1 MNQRIKALLIM
12 LLAFTTHWVQAQ
24 DVAKIGSTGYA
35 TLADAVAAAD
45 VGATIEVVAAGNYTL
60 PNLPKNVTIE
70 GKADGVVS
78 FTHTTAGNVASV
90 PNGATFKN
98 VKFIWGNV
106 DYHGFQH
113 AGTINMEGCT
123 LDGKLFSY
131 GDMNFTNCSFTQSA
145 SDYHMWTYAGNVTY
159 TGCTFTNSATGKFI
173 NVYNES
179 GATKY
184 TVTATNC
191 TFINN
196 ASSNKAA
203 LNVKATCGSKLL
215 AYDVIINNCSTEGS
229 FPGASSSNTLVVLN
243 SLVQVDD
250 RPASGADNITVTQ
263 DGVLTYP
270 VAVAVI
276 GETRFETLDAAVTA
290 ANTGDIIEVIA
301 AGNYTLPNLPKNV
314 TIEGKADGDVS
325 FTHTTAGNVASVP
338 NGATFKN
345 VKFIWGNVDYHGFQ
359 HAGTINMEGCTLD
372 GKLFSYGD
380 MNFTNCSFTQSASD
394 YHMWTYA
401 GNVTYTG
408 CTFTNSATGKFINV
422 YNESG
427 ATKYTVTATNCTFI
441 NNASSNKAAL
451 NVKATCGSTLLAY
464 DVIINNCSTEGSF
477 PGASSTDALVVLN
490 SLVQVDDR
498 PASGVD
504 NITVTQDGV
513 LIYPVVVAQIGSTG
527 YATLQAAVN
536 AAQQMGGAQTIN
548 IVDDISEATVTIK
561 EVANFKLTI
570 DGQKDASSNYTV
582 DATIVVD
589 GLRGNGGST
598 TNGASVTLQNIAFVK
613 TTSTDGIQASH
624 YPHHLTIQDCTYS
637 GSDNDKWFL
646 NASVDGPL
654 YGVTVKN
661 VTVEHARLIYANM
674 AEDAVFENITATND
688 AKVGFNVKTS
698 GTALI
703 KDCQVTTAKYAFRDY
718 SDGYEGT
725 FTLEGN
731 TFVSTSEASDEG
743 VIVNRGGVVG
753 TTHVNVESG
762 TYTGHVKVL
771 NNKEGVLAISGGY
784 FSEEFPQE
792 YIAADLVAQG
802 KVCVPATDKEGFFT
816 IGDPHYVAQIGST
829 GYATLQAAVDAA
841 QQMGGAQTIN
851 IVDDISEA
859 TVTIKEVAN
868 FKLTIDGQKDA
879 SSNYTVDATIV
890 VDGLRGN
897 GGSTTNGAS
906 VTLQNIAF
914 VKTTST
920 DGIQASHYP
929 HHLTIQDCTYSGSD
943 NDKWFLNASVDGPLY
958 GVTVKN
964 VTVEH
969 ARLIYANMAED
980 AVFENITATNDA
992 KVGFNVKTSGTA
1004 LIKDCQVTTAKYA
1017 FRDYSDGYEGTF
1029 TLEGN
1034 TFVSTSEASDEGV
1047 IVNRGGVVGTTHVN
1061 VESGTY
1067 TGHVKV
1073 LNNKEGVLAI
1083 SGGYFSEEF
1092 PQEYIAEDLVAQGKV
1107 CAPAT
1112 DKEGYFT
1119 VGDPHYVAKIG
1130 ETQYVSLAKA
1140 LEAVPTDG
1148 AETTIVMIDDETIN
1162 SNAGVTIPA
1171 GKNVVLD
1178 LNGKTIKGVVQSPTS
1193 AQTILNRGTLVIT
1206 DNSSE
1211 KNGTITNE
1219 VSDENAGS
1227 PGNEKNWFSNAISN
1241 NGTLTVNNGNIVNT
1255 GTGGA
1260 CYAID
1265 NQTNGTLYSPV
1276 LNIAG
1281 GNISA
1286 KKVAVRMF
1294 CNSTTNVNTVNMTG
1308 GAVVSEGAYGIQTQQ
1323 ANTGAN
1329 KAALSISGGS
1339 ISGQYAWVDYGNQNV
1354 STQFDNATY
1363 SITGGFFSGGLWS
1376 YATYYCGMEGFIS
1389 GGYFS
1394 NAVGGD
1400 LVATGCASVD
1410 NTDEATMANYP
1421 YTIGLADVYYYWL
1434 NVSGQI
1440 DGGGYYTIY
1449 APFSGPDPVLMDGEF
1464 VVLQKDVT
1472 LTKDIEYIEEVS
1484 FGDPIFK
1491 GGTFTLTFGEYNID
1505 LNGHVFPIPT
1515 GVTILTDKQTD
1526 IFSALEE
1533 DYKVVEE
1540 TTAAGYSYSVVQKTY
1555 VAQIDDVK
1563 YESLQAALDAAH
1575 EMTGDVTIELL
1586 DNISGYSIVHQKAG
1600 VNITIDGADKTVAG
1614 QIIVDG
1620 DGRAS
1625 GTETLTIQNVKFEG
1639 NTVDFLSG
1647 TDAFVLI
1654 PSTKDANKP
1663 YTTGKYNYA
1672 HNVTVK
1678 DCSFTSTSSSLNVVG
1693 VKATSGAGLYNVVLS
1708 NDTGTN
1714 LHSLA
1719 QLTGTTG
1726 GTIENNTVTQSE
1738 SFLNVNGGAGEFS
1751 VSGNQF
1757 TSAEGAEGYGV
1768 RENGSST
1775 ATINLTG
1782 NTFTATNPIV
1792 LGKGGSATNGTIN
1805 VADGIYTGTIKKDI
1819 AESATGKIAISSG
1832 YFSEEFPQEYI
1843 AADLVAQGKACV
1855 PATDKEGYFTV
1866 GDPHYVAKIG
1876 ETKYVT
1882 LQAALDAAHE
1892 MTGDV
1897 TIELLDN
1904 ISGYSIVH
1912 QKAGVNITIDGADK
1926 TVAGQI
1932 IVDGDGR
1939 ASGTETLTIQNVK
1952 FEGNTVDFLSGTD
1965 AFVLIPSTKDANKPY
1980 TTGKY
1985 NYAHNVTVK
1994 DCSFT
1999 STSSSL
2005 NVVGVKAT
2013 SGAGLYNVVL
2023 SNDTGT
2029 NLHSLAQ
2036 LTGTTGGTIE
2046 NNTVTQSESFLNVNG
2061 GAGEF
2066 SVSGNQF
2073 TSAEGAEGYG
2083 VRENGSSTATINLTG
2098 NTFTATNPIVLGKG
2112 GSATNGTIN
2121 VADGIYTGTIKKDI
2135 AESATGKIVVSGGYF
2150 SEVVPEEY
2158 IVEGKICVTATDKP
2172 GYYTIKTG
2180 QFVAQIGTTKYESLA
2195 DAIAAVGDG
2204 ETITMLCDVD
2214 NAAGLSVPE
2223 GKNFTVDF
2231 AGYTYTLNKPGAGS
2245 TGTET
2250 IGFQLLKN
2258 STIIF
2263 KNGTINISEDNLTEA
2278 VAPAKNIK
2286 RIIQNY
2292 ANLTLEDMTIDGTNQ
2307 YGNKTLVVSFNNGTS
2322 NIIGNTSITA
2332 GETGVSPIMDV
2343 YLNSSYTG
2351 TNVTINTT
2359 GVIGGDIETCCNVSQ
2374 EKADACSL
2382 TITNA
2387 DVLGT
2392 IVNNG
2397 TYDIPVSVSGG
2408 IYDEEVLE
2416 EFCAEGYVCV
2426 PTDDGR
2432 FTVKTK
2438 EDAGIFDLV
2447 DWENYPYTE
2456 EKQATQL
2463 TYSRRFN
2470 PSSNGTSRV
2479 GKYQPWIVPFD
2490 YEISEEDAENFQF
2503 YKINLIASSKQEGE
2517 VSNDQQIYINVLKVD
2532 AGYVL
2537 KANRPYIVV
2546 PLHEFSEEPYVFKTQ
2561 NVTLKVP
2568 DTETSQLHTET
2579 ARLAFDFY
2587 ANYKITKFGNIR
2599 NETNKNFCLS
2609 TSGTLMWLKP
2619 STSINGYRW
2628 YAHVTDKYGDS
2639 GDDYSNW
2646 TFVIGEDDPTG
2657 IYTFTGVDPNEIEG
2671 IYTPS
2676 GMKVETPVKG
2686 INIIKFTNG
2695 TTKKVYIK

>member
-1 MNQRIKALLIM
+1 M

-60 PNLPKNVTIE
+60 PNLPKNVTIK
-70 GKADGVVS
+70 GNADGVVS
-78 FTHTTAGNVASV
+78 FTHTTEGSVASV

-106 DYHGFQH
+106 NYHGFQH
-113 AGTINMEGCT
+113 PGTINMEDCT

-131 GDMNFTNCSFTQSA
+131 GDMNFTNCSFTQSNA
-145 SDYHMWTYAGNVTY
+145 DYHMWAYSGNVTY
-159 TGCTFTNSATGKFI
+159 TGCTFSAKGKFI
-173 NVYNES
+173 H
-179 GATKY
+179 
-184 TVTATNC
+184 
-191 TFINN
+191 
-196 ASSNKAA
+196 
-203 LNVKATCGSKLL
+203 L
-215 AYDVIINNCSTEGS
+215 
-229 FPGASSSNTLVVLN
+229 
-243 SLVQVDD
+243 
-250 RPASGADNITVTQ
+250 
-263 DGVLTYP
+263 
-270 VAVAVI
+270 
-276 GETRFETLDAAVTA
+276 
-290 ANTGDIIEVIA
+290 
-301 AGNYTLPNLPKNV
+301 
-314 TIEGKADGDVS
+314 
-325 FTHTTAGNVASVP
+325 
-338 NGATFKN
+338 
-345 VKFIWGNVDYHGFQ
+345 
-359 HAGTINMEGCTLD
+359 
-372 GKLFSYGD
+372 
-380 MNFTNCSFTQSASD
+380 
-394 YHMWTYA
+394 
-401 GNVTYTG
+401 
-408 CTFTNSATGKFINV
+408 

-527 YATLQAAVN
+527 YATLQAAVD

-718 SDGYEGT
+718 SDSYEGT

-731 TFVSTSEASDEG
+731 TFISTSEASDEG

-1017 FRDYSDGYEGTF
+1017 FRDYSDSYEGTF

-1034 TFVSTSEASDEGV
+1034 TFISTSEASDEGV

-1092 PQEYIAEDLVAQGKV
+1092 PQEYIAEDLVAQGQI
-1107 CAPAT
+1107 CIPAT

-1119 VGDPHYVAKIG
+1119 VGYHYVAQIG
-1130 ETQYVSLAKA
+1130 ETKYASLAKA

-1148 AETTIVMIDDETIN
+1148 AATTIVMIDNDVVAVDATMTV
-1162 SNAGVTIPA
+1162 AA
-1171 GKNVVLD
+1171 GKNIILD
-1178 LNGKTIKGVVQSPTS
+1178 LNGKTVSGSSGVTKSFYFITNNGN
-1193 AQTILNRGTLVIT
+1193 LEIT
-1206 DNSSE
+1206 DNSTDALGKITYQSTSVDGSYSKE
-1211 KNGTITNE
+1211 FVTIYNL
-1219 VSDENAGS
+1219 G
-1227 PGNEKNWFSNAISN
+1227 
-1241 NGTLTVNNGNIVNT
+1241 GTLTLTKGTVENTSGGGLAYAINTSSNAWSNDVISTFNLNGGRVSAPSGDAALRVYQNCAAGTVQSKNYVNI
-1255 GTGGA
+1255 TGGT
-1260 CYAID
+1260 ID
-1265 NQTNGTLYSPV
+1265 ATGIFVDETLYNN
-1276 LNIAG
+1276 NIPANYSG
-1281 GNISA
+1281 DNIDT
-1286 KKVAVRMF
+1286 KI
-1294 CNSTTNVNTVNMTG
+1294 N
-1308 GAVVSEGAYGIQTQQ
+1308 
-1323 ANTGAN
+1323 
-1329 KAALSISGGS
+1329 ISGGTVVGL
-1339 ISGQYAWVDYGNQNV
+1339 IDLKIRHPFNTLLN
-1354 STQFDNATY
+1354 
-1363 SITGGFFSGGLWS
+1363 ITGGDFSGTKMWVRKADGYVAS
-1376 YATYYCGMEGFIS
+1376 CGEPTAPMVTIS
-1389 GGYFS
+1389 GGKFEFAGDKTFGLAS
-1394 NAVGGD
+1394 NYGATTWTGYEKAYAISGGVFELPVD
-1400 LVATGCASVD
+1400 EINCAEGYAPAD
-1410 NTDEATMANYP
+1410 NTDAATKDAYP
-1421 YTIGLADVYYYWL
+1421 YTVLEL
-1434 NVSGQI
+1434 
-1440 DGGGYYTIY
+1440 
-1449 APFSGPDPVLMDGEF
+1449 PD
-1464 VVLQKDVT
+1464 
-1472 LTKDIEYIEEVS
+1472 
-1484 FGDPIFK
+1484 
-1491 GGTFTLTFGEYNID
+1491 
-1505 LNGHVFPIPT
+1505 
-1515 GVTILTDKQTD
+1515 
-1526 IFSALEE
+1526 
-1533 DYKVVEE
+1533 
-1540 TTAAGYSYSVVQKTY
+1540 
-1555 VAQIDDVK
+1555 VAQIGDVK
-1563 YESLQAALDAAH
+1563 YKSLQAALDAAH
-1575 EMTGDVTIELL
+1575 EMTGDVKVELI

-1600 VNITIDGADKTVAG
+1600 LNLTIDGADKTVAG
-1614 QIIVDG
+1614 QIIIDG
-1620 DGRAS
+1620 NGRADEN
-1625 GTETLTIQNVKFEG
+1625 GTLETLTIQNVKFESDLT
-1639 NTVDFLSG
+1639 NFYTG
-1647 TDAFVLI
+1647 TDAFVLV
-1654 PSTKDANKP
+1654 PSLKTAGTP
-1663 YTTGKYNYA
+1663 YYTNGYNYA
-1672 HNVTVK
+1672 HNITIS
-1678 DCSFTSTSSSLNVVG
+1678 DCSFNSTAEKFKVVG
-1693 VKATSGAGLYNVVLS
+1693 FKSASNAGCYNLVMS
-1708 NDTGTN
+1708 NVTGDN

-1719 QLTGTTG
+1719 QLAGTTDATFDNCSATLTG
-1726 GTIENNTVTQSE
+1726 
-1738 SFLNVNGGAGEFS
+1738 SFIGANGG
-1751 VSGNQF
+1751 
-1757 TSAEGAEGYGV
+1757 
-1768 RENGSST
+1768 
-1775 ATINLTG
+1775 
-1782 NTFTATNPIV
+1782 
-1792 LGKGGSATNGTIN
+1792 GGSYIVKDCTFESHPDKADGYAYREKDNSGAVATLTNNNFNAHDAIILGSAGTVN
-1805 VADGIYTGTIKKDI
+1805 VESGIYTGAVSKT
-1819 AESATGKIAISSG
+1819 AGTIAISGG

-1843 AADLVAQGKACV
+1843 AEDLVAQGQICI

-1866 GDPHYVAKIG
+1866 GYHYVAQIG
-1876 ETKYVT
+1876 ETKYPSLAAAVAEAQANDVITMIDDDNVSLTATGSEITINKPLTITGAVDENGKPKFTIFGSTNGALNNNSFNDLFLSCSTGTVT
-1882 LQAALDAAHE
+1882 ISNLKFDGFGNEISSVMGHSPVFIGSSNQNAVIENVYITNLNCEGIHINGGTFTIKDCNIDCSKTTNSIFTKGICVVNDAQGSIENTTITGVDCDDPNDTSAAIELQGSGDIAISGCTIQTNTIGIATTPVGDLTAGTSQVTISDCTIESQNIAVYSNGDKGALTSISSGRYSGLLMAGDNDEGLSISGGLFDDMPEQAYCAEGYAPADNTDEATKDAYPYTVLELPDVAQI
-1892 MTGDV
+1892 GDV
-1897 TIELLDN
+1897 KFKSL
-1904 ISGYSIVH
+1904 
-1912 QKAGVNITIDGADK
+1912 AAA
-1926 TVAGQI
+1926 VAA
-1932 IVDGDGR
+1932 VP
-1939 ASGTETLTIQNVK
+1939 ANGTETTITMIANEMIDVVGYAITIPANKNVVLDLNG
-1952 FEGNTVDFLSGTD
+1952 FEVVGTASEGNTSALITNRGTLTIMD
-1965 AFVLIPSTKDANKPY
+1965 SSDTNKDG
-1980 TTGKY
+1980 TGTGKLMSGASTTWTWDGSDDYTGSYASNLIRNEKDLIVESGYLY
-1985 NYAHNVTVK
+1985 NMSTGSAAYGIDNYNAGNVTINGGKVDAAK
-1994 DCSFT
+1994 ASAIRMFYINGGSVSVTDGVIGHYVSDSDCT
-1999 STSSSL
+1999 YMGIQ
-2005 NVVGVKAT
+2005 VMG
-2013 SGAGLYNVVL
+2013 
-2023 SNDTGT
+2023 GT
-2029 NLHSLAQ
+2029 NANV
-2036 LTGTTGGTIE
+2036 TITGGTIAG
-2046 NNTVTQSESFLNVNG
+2046 NYALYGGNTG
-2061 GAGEF
+2061 GDITISGGTFDGYVGFAA
-2066 SVSGNQF
+2066 SVPNISITDGAFTCWVGTWGNQTKF
-2073 TSAEGAEGYG
+2073 ISG
-2083 VRENGSSTATINLTG
+2083 
-2098 NTFTATNPIVLGKG
+2098 
-2112 GSATNGTIN
+2112 
-2121 VADGIYTGTIKKDI
+2121 GIY
-2135 AESATGKIVVSGGYF
+2135 AE
-2150 SEVVPEEY
+2150 EVDEEY
-2158 IVEGKICVTATDKP
+2158 IADGYILTDNTDEATKEDYP
-2172 GYYTIKTG
+2172 YTVRTG
-2180 QFVAQIGTTKYESLA
+2180 LYVAQIGTTKYESLA
-2195 DAIAAVGDG
+2195 DAIDAVGDG
-2204 ETITMLCDVD
+2204 ETITMIADVD
-2214 NAAGLSVPE
+2214 NAAGLSVPS

-2231 AGYTYTLNKPGAGS
+2231 DGHTYTLNKPGAGS

-2250 IGFQLLKN
+2250 IGFQLLMN
-2258 STIIF
+2258 STIVF
-2263 KNGTINISEDNLTEA
+2263 KNGTINISEDNLTPA

-2307 YGNKTLVVSFNNGTS
+2307 FGDNKTYVVSFNNGTS
-2322 NIIGNTSITA
+2322 NIIGSTSITA

-2416 EFCAEGYVCV
+2416 EFCAKGYVCV
-2426 PTDDGR
+2426 PTDNGR
-2432 FTVKTK
+2432 FTVMTK

-2463 TYSRRFN
+2463 TYTRKFA
-2470 PSSNGTSRV
+2470 PTSSGVSRV

-2490 YEISEEDAENFQF
+2490 YEISAEDAENFNF
-2503 YKINLIASSKQEGE
+2503 YKINLIASSMQEGA
-2517 VSNDQQIYINVLKVD
+2517 VSNDQQIYINVLKVE

-2537 KANRPYIVV
+2537 KANRPYILV
-2546 PLHEFSEEPYVFKTQ
+2546 PLNEFGNDNPYVFKTQ

-2587 ANYKITKFGNIR
+2587 ANYTITKFGNIST
-2599 NETNKNFCLS
+2599 ETDKNFCLS
-2609 TSGTLMWLKP
+2609 ASGTLMWLKP
-2619 STSINGYRW
+2619 SSTLNSYRW
-2628 YAHVTDKYGDS
+2628 YSHVTDKYGG

-2646 TFVIGEDDPTG
+2646 TFVMSEDDPTG

-2676 GMKVETPVKG
+2676 GVKIDTPVKG
-2686 INIIKFTNG
+2686 VNIIKLTNG